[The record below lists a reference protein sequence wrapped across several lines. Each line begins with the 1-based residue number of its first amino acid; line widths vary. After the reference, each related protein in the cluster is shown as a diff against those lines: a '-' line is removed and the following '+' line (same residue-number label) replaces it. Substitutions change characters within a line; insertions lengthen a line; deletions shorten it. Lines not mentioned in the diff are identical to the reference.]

1 MLIGVISTYK
11 SGREKLPTST
21 QETPSLQVHEKR
33 SSTALANLL
42 THLARAELEQVSFN
56 ELRPVKLLRNDGL
69 SYPLRPRQ
77 WLVTKRRF
85 N

>member
-1 MLIGVISTYK
+1 MLMQVISTYK
-11 SGREKLPTST
+11 SGREN
-21 QETPSLQVHEKR
+21 SLLRPGKHQAFRYMQR
-33 SSTALANLL
+33 SSTALAKLM
-42 THLARAELEQVSFN
+42 THLARAELVQVNLN

-85 N
+85 S